1 MENCVFLMVRWVIV
15 MWSRILIWKNSHWR
29 LFLLPAHRAK
39 AVTLTVRHSYA
50 TRSILLKF
58 LTISVGK
65 PHEPLMA
72 VSIWDSGT
80 TRSRCPLIITYVKLL
95 ICIRW
100 DRRFPIHSV
109 HHRLRETMLIWVPMV
124 TRFLWGITTR
134 SGWQANRLAS
144 ASRQPLPIIIRW

>member
-1 MENCVFLMVRWVIV
+1 MESCVSLMVRWAIV
-15 MWSRILIWKNSHWR
+15 MWSRILIWKSSHWR
-29 LFLLPAHRAK
+29 LIPLPAHRAK
-39 AVTLTVRHSYA
+39 AAISTVRHSYA
-50 TRSILLKF
+50 TRSILPKF

-80 TRSRCPLIITYVKLL
+80 TKLRYPPIITYVRLL

-109 HHRLRETMLIWVPMV
+109 HRRPKGTMLTWVPMV
-124 TRFLWGITTR
+124 TRFLWDITTR
-134 SGWQANRLAS
+134 SVWLANHLAS
-144 ASRQPLPIIIRW
+144 ASKQPLPIIIRW